1 MSSINEQTLEPKFH
15 LINLLMYKMSPS
27 YPAYPGVGLEFNGR
41 YIEGSRQQ
49 G

>member
-1 MSSINEQTLEPKFH
+1 MSSINEHTLEPKFH
-15 LINLLMYKMSPS
+15 LINLLVYILSPS
-27 YPAYPGVGLEFNGR
+27 YPAHPGVGLAFNGR